1 MDQGLEAFLHAVPK
15 AELHLHIEGTL
26 EPTMLLGLAERH
38 GLSMP
43 WSTIEEIEAAYRF
56 EDLQSFLD
64 LYYLG
69 ASVLRD
75 AEDFH
80 ALARAYLERCRDQN
94 VVHLEMMF
102 DPQTHTDR
110 GIAFD
115 VVMEGLLGAVDEARA
130 EWGQSVRLIMC
141 FLRHLD
147 ERSALETLQRALP
160 FREHIDAVGLDSG
173 ERGNPPEKF
182 ARAFAAAREQGYAL
196 TAHAGEEGPPA
207 YITGALDTL
216 GVQRI
221 DHGVRCLED
230 PALVER
236 LVAERIPLT
245 VCPQSNVRLC
255 VYRSMAEHPILEML
269 ERGLSVSVNSDDPAY
284 FGGQLVDNYLA
295 LARELD
301 MSGAQALSLV
311 RGSFGGSLL
320 APAERAP
327 FLAAVDAAAASHGI
341 VRVGDRAS

>member
-1 MDQGLEAFLHAVPK
+1 MDTDLEPFLRAVPK

-26 EPTMLLGLAERH
+26 EPGMLLGLAERH
-38 GLSMP
+38 DLTVP
-43 WSTIEEIEAAYRF
+43 FETVEDVQRAYRF
-56 EDLQSFLD
+56 TDLQSFLD

-69 ASVLRD
+69 ASVLRE

-80 ALARAYLERCRDQN
+80 ALARAYLERCREQN

-110 GIAFD
+110 GVPFEA
-115 VVMEGLLGAVDEARA
+115 VMEGLLAAVDEAR
-130 EWGQSVRLIMC
+130 EGWGQSVRLIMC

-147 ERSALETLQRALP
+147 EASALATLERAAP
-160 FREHIDAVGLDSG
+160 FRERIDAVGLDSG

-182 ARAFAAAREQGYAL
+182 ERAFAAARSQGYAL

-207 YITGALDTL
+207 YVRGALDAL
-216 GVQRI
+216 GVGRI
-221 DHGVRCLED
+221 DHGVRSLED

-255 VYRSMAEHPILEML
+255 VCASMAEHPILEML
-269 ERGLSVSVNSDDPAY
+269 DRGLSVSVNSDDPSY
-284 FGGQLVDNYLA
+284 FGGQLIDNYLA
-295 LARELD
+295 LARELG
-301 MSGAQALSLV
+301 MTGAQALALV
-311 RGSFGGSLL
+311 RGGFEGSLL
-320 APAERAP
+320 SEDERTP
-327 FLAAVDAAAASHGI
+327 FLAAVEATAASHGI
-341 VRVGDRAS
+341 AG

>member
-1 MDQGLEAFLHAVPK
+1 MDQQLEAFLHAVPK

-26 EPTMLLGLAERH
+26 EPAMLLGLAERH
-38 GLSMP
+38 ELTMP
-43 WSTIEEIEAAYRF
+43 WSTIEDIERAYRF

-75 AEDFH
+75 PEDFH

-94 VVHLEMMF
+94 IVHLEMMF

-110 GIAFD
+110 GIPFE
-115 VVMEGLLGAVDEARA
+115 VVMEGLLAAVDEARD
-130 EWGQSVRLIMC
+130 EWGQSSRLIMC

-147 ERSALETLQRALP
+147 EDSALETLRRAEP
-160 FREHIDAVGLDSG
+160 FRDRIDAVGLDSG

-182 ARAFAAAREQGYAL
+182 TRAFAVAREQGYAL

-207 YITGALDTL
+207 YISGALDAL

-236 LVAERIPLT
+236 LAAERIPLT

-255 VYRSMAEHPILEML
+255 VHESMAEHPILEML
-269 ERGLSVSVNSDDPAY
+269 ELGLSVSVNSDDPSY
-284 FGGQLVDNYLA
+284 FGGQLLDNYLA

-301 MSGAQALSLV
+301 MSGAQALALV
-311 RGSFGGSLL
+311 RGGFEGSLL
-320 APAERAP
+320 TPTERMP
-327 FLAAVDAAAASHGI
+327 FLAAVDATAASHGI
-341 VRVGDRAS
+341 G

>member
-1 MDQGLEAFLHAVPK
+1 MAADIEGFFRAAPK

-26 EPTMLLGLAERH
+26 EPELMLALAEKH
-38 GLSMP
+38 SVELP
-43 WSTIEEIEAAYRF
+43 YPDLAAVHAAYDF

-64 LYYLG
+64 LYFLG

-80 ALARAYLERCRDQN
+80 ALASAYLDRARAQN

-110 GIAFD
+110 GVAFAT
-115 VVMEGLLGAVDEARA
+115 VMDGFTAAIDEAA
-130 EWGQSVRLIMC
+130 AKGGPSVELIMS

-147 ERSALETLQRALP
+147 EDAALATLDAAAP
-160 FREHIDAVGLDSG
+160 FADRIAMIGLDSSEVG
-173 ERGNPPEKF
+173 HPPEKF
-182 ARAFAAAREQGYAL
+182 ARAYARAADEGFAL

-207 YITGALDTL
+207 YITGALDAL

-230 PALVER
+230 AE
-236 LVAERIPLT
+236 LVARLARERIPLT

-255 VYRSMAEHPILEML
+255 VVEDMAAHPILTML
-269 ERGLSVSVNSDDPAY
+269 DAGLSVSVNSDDPAY
-284 FGGQLVDNYLA
+284 FGGHLVDNYVGI
-295 LARELD
+295 ARSL
-301 MSGAQALSLV
+301 SPTPAQALALV
-311 RGSFGGSLL
+311 RGGFEGSLL
-320 APAERAP
+320 DDAARSER
-327 FLAAVDAAAASHGI
+327 LAQVDACAKDYGLLP
-341 VRVGDRAS
+341 

>member
-1 MDQGLEAFLHAVPK
+1 MERGLEDFLRAVPK

-26 EPTMLLGLAERH
+26 EPAMMLGLAERH
-38 GLSMP
+38 DVALP
-43 WSTIEEIEAAYRF
+43 WETLEDVHRAYEF

-69 ASVLRD
+69 ASVLRTP
-75 AEDFH
+75 EDFH
-80 ALARAYLERCRDQN
+80 ALTSAYLERCREQN

-110 GIAFD
+110 GIPFE
-115 VVMEGLLGAVDEARA
+115 VVMEGLLGAIEEARHD
-130 EWGQSVRLIMC
+130 WGQSVRLIMC

-147 ERSALETLQRALP
+147 EASALATLEQAEP
-160 FREHIDAVGLDSG
+160 FRDRIDAVGLDSG

-182 ARAFAAAREQGYAL
+182 ARAFAAARERGYAL

-207 YITGALDTL
+207 YVSGALDVL
-216 GVQRI
+216 GVGRI

-230 PALVER
+230 ETLVER

-255 VYRSMAEHPILEML
+255 VYPTMADHPILTML
-269 ERGLSVSVNSDDPAY
+269 DRGLSVSVNSDDPAY
-284 FGGQLVDNYLA
+284 FGGHLVDNYLA
-295 LARELD
+295 LARDLD
-301 MSGAQALSLV
+301 MSGAQALALV
-311 RGSFGGSLL
+311 RGGFEGSLL
-320 APAERAP
+320 SDAERAP
-327 FLAAVDAAAASHGI
+327 FLAAVDATAASHGI
-341 VRVGDRAS
+341 EIP